1 MKIEILGTGCAKCRA
16 LEENTRSAA
25 EKLGLEFELEKVTSL
40 AEIVKRGVMMTP
52 ALIVDGDLLSMGKA
66 LSPDDVE
73 RLLIGRIPVS

>member
-25 EKLGLEFELEKVTSL
+25 EKLGLELEIEKVTSL
-40 AEIVKRGVMMTP
+40 AEIVQRGVMMTP

-73 RLLIGRIPVS
+73 RLLTGRIPVS